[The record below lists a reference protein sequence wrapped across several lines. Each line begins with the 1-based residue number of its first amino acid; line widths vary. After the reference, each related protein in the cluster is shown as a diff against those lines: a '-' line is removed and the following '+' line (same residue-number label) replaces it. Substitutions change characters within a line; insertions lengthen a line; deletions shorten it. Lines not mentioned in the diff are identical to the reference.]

1 MSFSSVFPPRRG
13 RSHEATGPGAPAFA
27 AILCGMG
34 KAALWLVEDWRG
46 EALNPQGLAPF
57 CDPDRLI
64 VVHASGQTEMLA
76 AMEEALRSG
85 AVDTVVA
92 ELSRPLGLTEGR
104 RLQLAAEAGRSLGL
118 CLIAEGAGSNAAETR
133 WHCAPVFDPAADPE
147 GADSTLQDWT
157 LKKNKS
163 GTLGAW
169 RVRWDG
175 EAGRVIV
182 VSKPGER
189 PGAAP

>member
-1 MSFSSVFPPRRG
+1 MSFSFVFPPRRG

-46 EALNPQGLAPF
+46 AALNPQGLAPF

-118 CLIAEGAGSNAAETR
+118 CLYYSHGRDWRHPHAPNNDLWGGSARHYQRSAQK
-133 WHCAPVFDPAADPE
+133 AP
-147 GADSTLQDWT
+147 GSTIRACW
-157 LKKNKS
+157 
-163 GTLGAW
+163 G
-169 RVRWDG
+169 
-175 EAGRVIV
+175 
-182 VSKPGER
+182 P
-189 PGAAP
+189 PGA